1 MECMGE
7 NFVVGQALWCLG
19 DMQGETVKSD
29 TRTLAGRDL
38 SQGVQS
44 RGLKSSRFESCMDD
58 KKPLRTEAETE
69 SAAAVARIFEQCP
82 DTIQVKLES
91 FTKYV
96 RRQHLKRFL
105 ALYEVFKLAMP
116 VKGSVVE
123 CGVFRGFGL
132 MAWAKLSAM
141 LEPEN
146 LTRRIY
152 GFDTFEGFPSV
163 REQDRSAFT
172 DARTGDLCSNS
183 YDELNELIR
192 EYDRDRFLG
201 HVPKVELIRGDITR
215 TVPHFAASHPHLVVS
230 LLYLD
235 ADMYEPTKVALETF
249 LPRMPKGAVVVFDEL
264 DNPIWPGETAAAI
277 DAIGLRNLSLR
288 RLDWDPYIAFAVLE

>member
-1 MECMGE
+1 
-7 NFVVGQALWCLG
+7 
-19 DMQGETVKSD
+19 MQD
-29 TRTLAGRDL
+29 TI
-38 SQGVQS
+38 
-44 RGLKSSRFESCMDD
+44 ES
-58 KKPLRTEAETE
+58 KPLRTEVEQEVASRTAE
-69 SAAAVARIFEQCP
+69 IFSQCTDP
-82 DTIQVKLES
+82 VEIKLEN

-105 ALYEVFKLAMP
+105 AMYEVFKLATP

-152 GFDTFEGFPSV
+152 GFDTFDGFPSLAE
-163 REQDRSAFT
+163 RDRSCFT
-172 DARTGDLCSNS
+172 DASAGDLRANS
-183 YDELNELIR
+183 YDELIQLIH

-201 HVPKVELIRGDITR
+201 HMPKVELVRGDIAQ
-215 TVPHFAASHPHLVVS
+215 TVPAFAASHPHLVVS

-235 ADMYEPTKVALETF
+235 ADLYEPTKVALETF
-249 LPRMPKGAVVVFDEL
+249 LPRMPKGAVLAFDEL
-264 DNPIWPGETAAAI
+264 DNPIWPGETIAALE
-277 DAIGLRNLSLR
+277 DNMLRKLRLR
-288 RLDWDPYIAFAVLE
+288 RLDWDPYISFAILE

>member
-1 MECMGE
+1 
-7 NFVVGQALWCLG
+7 
-19 DMQGETVKSD
+19 
-29 TRTLAGRDL
+29 
-38 SQGVQS
+38 
-44 RGLKSSRFESCMDD
+44 MDD
-58 KKPLRTEAETE
+58 KKPLRTEAETK
-69 SAAAVARIFEQCP
+69 SAAAVARIFDRCR
-82 DTIQVKLES
+82 DTTQIKLEN

-105 ALYEVFKLAMP
+105 ALYEVFKLVLP

-163 REQDRSAFT
+163 GEQDQSEFA
-172 DARTGDLCSNS
+172 DAQPGGLCANS
-183 YDELNELIR
+183 YDELTQLIR
-192 EYDRDRFLG
+192 EYDGDRFLG
-201 HVPKVELIRGDITR
+201 HIPKVELIRGDIIR
-215 TVPHFAASHPHLVVS
+215 TVPHFASAHPHLVVS

-249 LPRMPKGAVVVFDEL
+249 LPRMPMGAVLAFDEL
-264 DNPIWPGETAAAI
+264 DNPIWPGEALAAI
-277 DAIGLRNLSLR
+277 DAIGLRNLRLR
-288 RLDWDPYIAFAVLE
+288 RLEWDPYIAFAVLE